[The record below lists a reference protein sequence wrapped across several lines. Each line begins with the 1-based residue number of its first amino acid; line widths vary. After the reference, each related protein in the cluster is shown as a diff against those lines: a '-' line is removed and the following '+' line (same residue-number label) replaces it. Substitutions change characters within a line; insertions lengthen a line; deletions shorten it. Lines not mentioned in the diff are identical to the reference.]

1 MSSRLGILAAA
12 LGVAVLWIV
21 AASFAPLP
29 DTLAVLLFDRSA
41 DLYPLTIQNV
51 CWLVFW
57 LCLGELWLRYR
68 EAVACGRVIKQQYLP
83 EDETTLLIKED
94 MNELV
99 RRLKSHHSELADV
112 IRSLALRFQAG
123 NAVDET
129 HALLNTRLELWQ
141 YQLDI
146 QYSMIRYWIWLIPT
160 LGFIGTVV
168 GISRALGAAAEID
181 PNSKTLLA
189 ELTPKLGVAFD
200 TTLLALLMSAVLVFI
215 MHWVQG
221 REEQA
226 LRDSGEYC
234 VKHFIT
240 RLYVK
245 S

>member
-1 MSSRLGILAAA
+1 MYLRLRTFAVGF
-12 LGVAVLWIV
+12 GVLWIV
-21 AASFAPLP
+21 AASVLP
-29 DTLAVLLFDRSA
+29 MPEGLAVLLFDRQA
-41 DLYPLTIQNV
+41 ELYPLTIQNV

-68 EAVACGRVIKQQYLP
+68 DALACGRVIQQKLLP
-83 EDETTLLIKED
+83 EDDTTLLIKED

-99 RRLKSHHSELADV
+99 RRLKSNRSELADV

-129 HALLNTRLELWQ
+129 HALLNTRLESWQ

-189 ELTPKLGVAFD
+189 ELTSKLGVAFD

-215 MHWVQG
+215 MHWVQA

-226 LRDSGEYC
+226 ILDSGDYC
-234 VKHFIT
+234 VKNFIT

-245 S
+245 